1 MSTDDQIS
9 DDFILPLFEEL
20 FVVKE
25 RDFSIDYNPLG
36 EGKQKLLMLVSSTSE
51 EFAENSELQLL
62 NTIIEK
68 GLKKELNDVWV
79 VNIQRFPNAS
89 IENIWAHFEPL
100 QVIVWGCTDWL
111 KTHNVAMEAHR
122 QAYVNGADLLAA
134 APLSTYLSD
143 NTAKAKLWSGMQ
155 RMFFN

>member
-9 DDFILPLFEEL
+9 DDFILPLFEEIY
-20 FVVKE
+20 VVKE
-25 RDFSIDYNPLG
+25 RDFSIEYNPLG
-36 EGKQKLLMLVSSTSE
+36 AGKQKLLMLVSSASE
-51 EFAENSELQLL
+51 EFLENTELQLL

-100 QVIVWGCTDWL
+100 QVMVWGCADWL
-111 KTHNVAMEAHR
+111 KSQDVSMEVHK
-122 QAYVNGADLLAA
+122 QAYVNGAELLTAA
-134 APLSTYLSD
+134 SLSTYLSD
-143 NTAKAKLWSGMQ
+143 NAAKAKLWTGMQ